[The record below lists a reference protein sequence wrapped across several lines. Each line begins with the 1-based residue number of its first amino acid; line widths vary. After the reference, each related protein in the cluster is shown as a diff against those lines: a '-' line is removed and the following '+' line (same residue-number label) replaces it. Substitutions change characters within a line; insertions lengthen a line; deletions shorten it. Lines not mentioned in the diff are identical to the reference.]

1 MVPKEGRMSMPLS
14 AWPVSPAVVVL
25 GGIQLFG
32 LIAAV
37 VARLAQGTR
46 YEPVCQWGCVAA
58 LGLVGG
64 LCGYAIQFGPHA
76 AATSAVTL
84 LLMTMIAV
92 IDVRQRC

>member
-1 MVPKEGRMSMPLS
+1 MPLA

-25 GGIQLFG
+25 GGIQLLG
-32 LIAAV
+32 LVAAAL
-37 VARLAQGTR
+37 ARLAQGTR
-46 YEPVCQWGCVAA
+46 YELACQWGCVAA

-64 LCGYAIQFGPHA
+64 LVGYSIQFGPHA

-84 LLMTMIAV
+84 LMMTMIAV